1 MVMRVEEEV
10 LDIRDIRNHPAKTI
24 DTLRQLLA
32 SGAHLAAD
40 PKRPNFY
47 ELEHGPEV
55 FYIYVTPGTGQI
67 LLLATWSN
75 ELGLVPSGHAA

>member
-1 MVMRVEEEV
+1 MVMRVEEEA
-10 LDIRDIRNHPAKTI
+10 LDIRDIRNHPAEAI
-24 DTLRQLLA
+24 DTLRHLLA
-32 SGAHLAAD
+32 SGAHVAAD

-47 ELEHGPEV
+47 ELAHGPEV

-75 ELGLVPSGHAA
+75 ELGLGPGGRVA